1 MVAERHEDSVATFEL
16 VDERSTHLGQIQRG
30 TITTVVIV
38 SIHMEDFLSFYRQQ
52 AGEDTFGEAS
62 SQDDHLRSILAL
74 DFLAS

>member
-1 MVAERHEDSVATFEL
+1 
-16 VDERSTHLGQIQRG
+16 
-30 TITTVVIV
+30 
-38 SIHMEDFLSFYRQQ
+38 MEDFLSFYRQQ